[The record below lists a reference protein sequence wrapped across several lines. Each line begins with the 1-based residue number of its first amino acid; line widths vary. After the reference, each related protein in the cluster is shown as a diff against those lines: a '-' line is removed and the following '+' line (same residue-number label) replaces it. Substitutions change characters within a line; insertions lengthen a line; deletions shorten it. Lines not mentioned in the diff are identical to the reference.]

1 MGKYHMV
8 QPINHN
14 VNVLDFFKSF
24 FDSPKSTAAG
34 LGPSQAYPPHTEILR
49 QDTPARV
56 VYFVER
62 GVLKLSR
69 IESSGR
75 EFIAGLRHRHWIIG
89 VPAVFLGKQY
99 SFTVTT
105 LTSSSL
111 RGISAEN
118 FLNLVE
124 TDRDLC
130 RQTLTMLSQEIFR
143 QGNNVVSLGC
153 LPAIDRLKRL
163 LYNIIIDVEGPAEL
177 KHQVKVLVPLKHK
190 EIAQMIA
197 ITPEHLSRLLKAL
210 ENEGLI
216 RRDGNWLTVR
226 DTEGLKSGLGM

>member
-1 MGKYHMV
+1 MAG
-8 QPINHN
+8 PIRHSAN
-14 VNVLDFFKSF
+14 VPDFYESF
-24 FDSPKSTAAG
+24 FSSPDCSDAG

-49 QDTPARV
+49 QDTPARM

-111 RGISAEN
+111 RSISAEN

-124 TDRDLC
+124 TDRELC
-130 RQTLTMLSQEIFR
+130 RQMLTMLSQEIFK
-143 QGNNVVSLGC
+143 QGKNFGNLGC
-153 LPAIDRLKRL
+153 LPAIDRLKQL
-163 LYNIIIDVEGPAEL
+163 LYDIIIEVQGSADL
-177 KHQVKVLVPLKHK
+177 KQQVKIMVPLKHK

-210 ENEGLI
+210 EGEGLI

-226 DTEGLKSGLGM
+226 DTEGLKSSLGM